1 MYVWNGVWCMWETLS
16 LSSRFARHTL
26 ISFIYLVV
34 VPWIYI
40 YGSIEVTFYYNSSTN
55 MVSVIETSLKLL
67 IELIQVSSG
76 MKNSDTCG

>member
-1 MYVWNGVWCMWETLS
+1 MWETLS

-76 MKNSDTCG
+76 MKNSDTYG